1 MTRRQYMRKLIV
13 YSTLLVGTLAATF
26 VADQVAALG
35 PAQAATDT
43 RFDYKVRN
51 YFFAGY
57 TGDSAALDK
66 GMKICEDLLAADPKN
81 AEALVWHG
89 TGVYFQGVNAI
100 RKGDAQTGG
109 QLVQRGM
116 KEMDQAVALAPDKL
130 GVRIPRGAFL
140 LTASRN
146 VPDPAIA
153 RSLTERSVSD
163 LEKAYELQQAQFDKM
178 GAHPKG
184 ELLLGLADG
193 YTRLGQTE
201 KAQPMI
207 NRILAEMK
215 GTRYEASA
223 NLWNEK
229 KSLPASQAGCFGCH
243 VGN

>member
-1 MTRRQYMRKLIV
+1 MRKLIV
-13 YSTLLVGTLAATF
+13 YATFILGALAAALVTT
-26 VADQVAALG
+26 QVAALAL
-35 PAQAATDT
+35 AQAASDT
-43 RFDYKVRN
+43 RFDYKIRS
-51 YFFAGY
+51 YFFSGY
-57 TGDSAALDK
+57 TGDNAALDK
-66 GMKICEDLLAADPKN
+66 GMKICEDLLARDPKN

-89 TGVYFQGVNAI
+89 TGIYFQGVNAF
-100 RKGDAQTGG
+100 RKGDAQAGG

-116 KEMDQAVALAPDKL
+116 KEMDQAVVLAPDNL

-153 RSLTERSVSD
+153 RSLVERAVSD
-163 LEKAYELQQAQFDKM
+163 LEKAYQVQQSQLDKL
-178 GAHPKG
+178 GTHPKG

-193 YTRLGQTE
+193 YTRLGQAE

-207 NRILAEMK
+207 DRILAEMK
-215 GTRYEASA
+215 GSRYEASA

-229 KSLPASQAGCFGCH
+229 KSLPANQAGCIGCH

>member
-1 MTRRQYMRKLIV
+1 MRKLIV
-13 YSTLLVGTLAATF
+13 YATFILGALAAAL
-26 VADQVAALG
+26 VATQVAALA
-35 PAQAATDT
+35 PAQAAGDT
-43 RFDYKVRN
+43 RFDYKIRS

-57 TGDSAALDK
+57 TGDNAALDK
-66 GMKICEDLLAADPKN
+66 GMKLCEDLLASDPKN

-89 TGVYFQGVNAI
+89 SGVYFQGVNAF
-100 RKGDAQTGG
+100 RKGDAQAGG

-116 KEMDQAVALAPDKL
+116 KEMDQAVALAPDNL

-153 RSLTERSVSD
+153 RSLVERAVSD
-163 LEKAYELQQAQFDKM
+163 LEKAYQVQQSRLDKL
-178 GAHPKG
+178 GTHPKG

-207 NRILAEMK
+207 DRILAEMK
-215 GTRYEASA
+215 GSRYEASA

-229 KSLPASQAGCFGCH
+229 KSLPANQAGCIGCH